1 MILQIFF
8 TKMAITQARKV
19 QIAKFWCLK
28 SSTNIWLSC
37 GNIYSIPKINKIE
50 IEGKKGSKL
59 AKIGQFFAL
68 KKLKLHFLKNFP
80 GFDFTA
86 FFWDTLYMST
96 NFSHWQNPCDT
107 PDLVGSLHRHRELN
121 MSISR
126 CLSLMST
133 FTTWGHHQ
141 PSLREG
147 ITYRNII

>member
-19 QIAKFWCLK
+19 QIAKFLCLE

-68 KKLKLHFLKNFP
+68 RKLKLHFLKNFP
-80 GFDFTA
+80 GFDFKAVHEYQLFPLTEP
-86 FFWDTLYMST
+86 L
-96 NFSHWQNPCDT
+96 
-107 PDLVGSLHRHRELN
+107 
-121 MSISR
+121 
-126 CLSLMST
+126 
-133 FTTWGHHQ
+133 
-141 PSLREG
+141 
-147 ITYRNII
+147 